1 MDAVALLMFVKVLL
15 SEEDCHCIVPVFPVK
30 VSTVLLVP
38 VQTAVA
44 PLMLP
49 ETDVGLTAIVTL
61 EVFAD
66 EQTPLVTTAR

>member
-61 EVFAD
+61 EVVA
-66 EQTPLVTTAR
+66 ELHTPLVTTA

>member
-1 MDAVALLMFVKVLL
+1 MFVKVTL

-49 ETDVGLTAIVTL
+49 ETDVAFTFIVTL
-61 EVFAD
+61 EVVA
-66 EQTPLVTTAR
+66 ELHAPLVTTAR